1 MRNRLCLAAALLAT
15 LSLSAFAQTKP
26 IAPKRNEAILVIK
39 VRLQP
44 GVQEDFFKNYAS
56 AKKRGE
62 TVTKAYLGIGAY
74 YGYTASAGSE
84 IGPLNQFGYVK
95 ASIPKDRSMLFRGFE
110 VRLADHPNMFI
121 NFPLN
126 VSFSVPE
133 DTPYVYLGTFEY
145 RYADEYFTML
155 SFERVDEF
163 DEALAELRAA
173 LGPSVKLARAVFKEA
188 D

>member
-1 MRNRLCLAAALLAT
+1 MKNRLCLAAALLVT
-15 LSLSAFAQTKP
+15 LSLGAYAQTKP
-26 IAPKRNEAILVIK
+26 VSPKRNEAILVIK

-56 AKKRGE
+56 AKKRGD

-74 YGYTASAGSE
+74 YGYMTSTGSE

-95 ASIPKDRSMLFRGFE
+95 ASIPKDRNILFRSFE
-110 VRLADHPNMFI
+110 VRLADHSSYFI

-126 VSFSVPE
+126 VRFTVPE
-133 DTPYVYLGTFEY
+133 DTPYVYLGTFVY
-145 RYADEYFTML
+145 RYSDEYFTML

-173 LGPSVKLARAVFKEA
+173 LGPEVKLARAVYKET